1 MMLET
6 LKKDL
11 DAFYKSVEDVLLHQ
25 RDITFE
31 NGYINNFLE
40 NANAKLEKYDNI
52 VKKIE
57 DEDDREMVYLFYI
70 DRIENILVFIEFNN
84 FDEFNNC

>member
-11 DAFYKSVEDVLLHQ
+11 DTFYKSVEDVLLYQ

-40 NANAKLEKYDNI
+40 NAHAKLEKYNNI

-57 DEDDREMVYLFYI
+57 DDDDRETVYLFYI